1 MALTYEPITTF
12 TVGSAI
18 SDISFTS
25 IPATYTDLVIS
36 ISSISNGTNNP
47 TITTTING
55 DTGNS
60 YSGVQVYYASG
71 GVAQGNKN
79 TNASFISLARA
90 VGISGVNNGKSML
103 TVYLFDY
110 ANTTKFKGL
119 LCQTYNYF
127 GGVEQD
133 VATWRSTAAITSIN
147 FNAGGTSWG
156 VGTVYTLYGIKAA

>member
-1 MALTYEPITTF
+1 MALTYEPIVTY
-12 TVGSAI
+12 TVGSAV

-25 IPATYTDLVIS
+25 ITNTYTDLVIS

-47 TITTTING
+47 TIVTTING

-60 YSGVQVYYASG
+60 YSGVQVYSRSSG
-71 GVAQGNKN
+71 GAAGNKN
-79 TNASFISLARA
+79 IDASFISLGRA
-90 VGISGVNNGKSML
+90 TGISGVNNGKSMM

-147 FNAGGTSWG
+147 FNAGGNSWG